1 METVESKDSGNINT
15 DLSLTRDNSLSSP
28 YGACRDE
35 TAAVTV
41 DTPSQKHRV
50 RLWTVSFSCIVAIQ
64 TWFIYGYAIGYT
76 DPILNDLGTLNST
89 YTSLSKT
96 SYQDTFSVSIL

>member
-1 METVESKDSGNINT
+1 METGDSGNINT
-15 DLSLTRDNSLSSP
+15 DLLLIRDNSLSS
-28 YGACRDE
+28 YGACSE
-35 TAAVTV
+35 TATEDA
-41 DTPSQKHRV
+41 PSQKHRF
-50 RLWTVSFSCIVAIQ
+50 RLWTVSFSCIAVIQ